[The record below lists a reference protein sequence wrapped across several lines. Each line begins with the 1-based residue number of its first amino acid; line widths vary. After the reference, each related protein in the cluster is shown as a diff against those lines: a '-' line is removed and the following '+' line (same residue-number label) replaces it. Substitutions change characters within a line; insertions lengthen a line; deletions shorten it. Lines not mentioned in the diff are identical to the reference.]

1 MAFGLLGTI
10 IPPTKQNTT
19 WYTGTADKLTVGKI
33 SITSKNPDKASI
45 RLGYLD
51 GSDIKYFEYNKKSLR
66 DNLFHVQTI

>member
-19 WYTGTADKLTVGKI
+19 WYTGTSDNLTVGKI
-33 SITSKNPDKASI
+33 SVTSKNPDKALI

-51 GSDIKYFEYNKKSLR
+51 GGEI
-66 DNLFHVQTI
+66 

>member
-33 SITSKNPDKASI
+33 SITSKNLDRASI

-51 GSDIKYFEYNKKSLR
+51 GSNIKYFEYN
-66 DNLFHVQTI
+66 